1 MATNIENET
10 NVLLLYLLEPVDQ
23 HNPHW
28 QAIAA
33 KRAIERANEVFISDI
48 VLAELEWVLESV
60 FEIKR
65 MEMATLFQALA
76 SNIRFCFDD
85 RAALNCALMDYRDNS
100 HVDLSHCL
108 IARRANS
115 RGASTLYTFESEKKL
130 GALPIATTLKP
141 SR

>member
-1 MATNIENET
+1 MIALDTS
-10 NVLLLYLLEPVDQ
+10 VLLRYLLEPVDQ

-33 KRAIERANEVFISDI
+33 RQLVDNANEGFISDI

-60 FEIKR
+60 FELKR
-65 MEMATLFQALA
+65 VEIASLFQDLA
-76 SNIRFCFDD
+76 SNIHFCFDD
-85 RAALNCALMDYRDNS
+85 WAALNCALMDYRDNLN
-100 HVDLSHCL
+100 VDLSDCL

-115 RGASTLYTFESEKKL
+115 KGANPLYTFEGEKRL

-141 SR
+141 PT